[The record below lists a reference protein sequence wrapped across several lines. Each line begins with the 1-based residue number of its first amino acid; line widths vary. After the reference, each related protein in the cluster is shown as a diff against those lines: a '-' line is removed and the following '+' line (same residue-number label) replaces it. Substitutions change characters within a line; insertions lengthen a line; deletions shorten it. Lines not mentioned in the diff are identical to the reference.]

1 MKSFIIG
8 IVALSTLLACN
19 SNPSLQKYLVEKE
32 SNPEF
37 ISASLS
43 MDLLIQNLDSL
54 SLDEKESI
62 QKIEKINV
70 LALLK
75 DKGESKLEAER
86 TTLRSILNQTEY
98 KSLINFNGADR
109 EAKFLYSGNEEDI
122 KEIVFFG
129 YDVKMGMLLLR
140 MRGSNIKPNDI
151 FKITQMGDQL
161 NLGAISGFEGLM
173 EDSMQ

>member
-62 QKIEKINV
+62 QKIE
-70 LALLK
+70 
-75 DKGESKLEAER
+75 
-86 TTLRSILNQTEY
+86 
-98 KSLINFNGADR
+98 
-109 EAKFLYSGNEEDI
+109 
-122 KEIVFFG
+122 
-129 YDVKMGMLLLR
+129 
-140 MRGSNIKPNDI
+140 
-151 FKITQMGDQL
+151 
-161 NLGAISGFEGLM
+161 
-173 EDSMQ
+173 